1 MFNVIVIAVSI
12 WLATVN
18 TKITYYS
25 FALMAII
32 NTLIGII
39 QEIRAKLTI
48 DKLSLLRVMVGQ
60 PSTDENWSD
69 NVLLSYLKLA
79 GEKIINRAYPYDDTV
94 TEVPRRYGALQCEI
108 ASYLLNKR
116 GAEGQTSHSE
126 NGVNRTYENAD
137 VPESLMSNVTPFI
150 EVM

>member
-1 MFNVIVIAVSI
+1 MTEV
-12 WLATVN
+12 
-18 TKITYYS
+18 
-25 FALMAII
+25 
-32 NTLIGII
+32 
-39 QEIRAKLTI
+39 
-48 DKLSLLRVMVGQ
+48 DKLALLRVMVGQ
-60 PSTDENWSD
+60 PVTDENWSD

-108 ASYLLNKR
+108 ESYLLNKR